1 MGKDMASYFYALHFS
16 DYFYIW
22 AYVNWWF
29 WITSSVIYQSMPLL
43 LLWFVNSSF
52 YILCTYFCYIHCKY
66 FPPILD
72 FKIVYGVICYIET
85 LNFDVVK
92 SLNIYPYD
100 FWALRLV

>member
-1 MGKDMASYFYALHFS
+1 
-16 DYFYIW
+16 
-22 AYVNWWF
+22 
-29 WITSSVIYQSMPLL
+29 MPLPL
-43 LLWFVNSSF
+43 LRFVNSSF

-72 FKIVYGVICYIET
+72 FKIVDGVICYTET

-100 FWALRLV
+100 FRA